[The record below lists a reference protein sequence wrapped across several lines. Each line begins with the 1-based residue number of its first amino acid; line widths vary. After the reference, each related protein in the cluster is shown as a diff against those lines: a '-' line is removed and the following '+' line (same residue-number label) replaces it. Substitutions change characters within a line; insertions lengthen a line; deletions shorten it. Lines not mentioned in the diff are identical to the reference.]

1 MAIVAKYDGIAGE
14 GLDDGHQGWI
24 DIRVVHWGA
33 RRDGTSS
40 AGGSRRRGSAEVQD
54 LGLEFSYEKAAV
66 KLLEKCLRGEV
77 IPKLEI
83 EFTGMFD
90 GQMDVYLRYELK
102 KVMISSHRFNAPSD
116 GNDGPPVV
124 HIENAFEEIKVTYT
138 EFNPDGSSN
147 GNVETDFEVEKGR

>member
-1 MAIVAKYDGIAGE
+1 MGTVAKYDGIAGE
-14 GLDDGHQGWI
+14 GLDAGHQNWI

-33 RRDGTSS
+33 QRDGSS
-40 AGGSRRRGSAEVQD
+40 PTGGSRRRGGAEVQD
-54 LGLEFSYEKAAV
+54 LGLEFVYEKAAV
-66 KLLEKCLRGEV
+66 KLLEECLRGGV

-83 EFTGMFD
+83 EFTAMFD

-102 KVMISSHRFNAPSD
+102 NVMISSHHFNASD
-116 GNDGPPVV
+116 DGPPVV
-124 HIENAFEEIKVTYT
+124 HVENAFEEIKVTYT